1 MSHYP
6 NYRISGMISGVV
18 KKSELPPTSGTTRII
33 SETTATL
40 LKRRG
45 YTQTKTAEAIGR
57 SQSYVQT
64 RWNGIQ
70 PWNTE
75 DLEQIATKC
84 LGLPNSFA
92 LIDIIRGTVSK
103 EVM

>member
-1 MSHYP
+1 
-6 NYRISGMISGVV
+6 MIADVV
-18 KKSELPPTSGTTRII
+18 KKSELPPTSGTTRVI
-33 SETTATL
+33 SETTASL

-84 LGLPNSFA
+84 LGLPNGFA
-92 LIDIIRGTVSK
+92 LVDLARGLYSK
-103 EVM
+103 EADID